1 MRSGD
6 NVLIAG
12 AHLGLEAVVMGKIVG
27 DSGKVFV
34 LASTQF
40 MYELTKKNIN
50 LNQLD
55 KTTSVQK
62 YEPSDT

>member
-1 MRSGD
+1 MRNGD

-34 LASTQF
+34 LAST
-40 MYELTKKNIN
+40 
-50 LNQLD
+50 
-55 KTTSVQK
+55 
-62 YEPSDT
+62 